1 MTAKHMSRSMGMGKY
16 EELILEILEFEN
28 EDVVTDSCSLF
39 NIFCPADMSCP
50 EQTKPIPV

>member
-1 MTAKHMSRSMGMGKY
+1 MGMGKY

-39 NIFCPADMSCP
+39 NVFCPTDMSCP
-50 EQTKPIPV
+50 DQLKPIPV